1 MHLPP
6 VEPVSYSEIYVSG
19 DVTIHESA
27 VVAPG
32 TILKAAPNSRID
44 IGAGVCIGMG
54 AVLNACEGEIEV
66 KTGAVLGSGVLVI
79 GCVKIGDNACIGSS
93 TTLFNVSIEKKV
105 VIPAGTL
112 MSDESW
118 QEIEVAAI
126 SDKNSA
132 SLNGAEEPALMT
144 DLWEEPPTEAQNN
157 SSTSETVDEREATP
171 AKAQPPA
178 TANNG
183 KSPASGQVYIN
194 QLLVT
199 LFPERNL
206 FKRPQQNSE

>member
-27 VVAPG
+27 VIAPG

-54 AVLNACEGEIEV
+54 AVLNAYQGEIEV

-79 GCVKIGDNACIGSS
+79 GSVKIGDNACIGSS
-93 TTLFNVSIEKKV
+93 TTVFNVSVEKKV
-105 VIPAGTL
+105 VIPAGSL
-112 MSDESW
+112 VSDDSL

-126 SDKNSA
+126 ADN
-132 SLNGAEEPALMT
+132 NGVSVGSTEQPELTT
-144 DLWEEPPTEAQNN
+144 DLWEDAPK
-157 SSTSETVDEREATP
+157 ETINGSASTP
-171 AKAQPPA
+171 AKEP
-178 TANNG
+178 TADASNG

-206 FKRPQQNSE
+206 FKRSQQNSE